1 MIKISQLEQFKE
13 DYKGQTI
20 TSKDI
25 YLPPYNHNLPEAEI
39 EQYRFKHAVK
49 MIEEEDQRQSSI
61 DKLKK
66 EQELAAQS
74 IYDSYLSTPNFIE
87 KLCDISDGL
96 IGLADKRTFLMAELQ
111 KVNRQL
117 PAAVY
122 IPFVN

>member
-1 MIKISQLEQFKE
+1 
-13 DYKGQTI
+13 
-20 TSKDI
+20 
-25 YLPPYNHNLPEAEI
+25 
-39 EQYRFKHAVK
+39 

-96 IGLADKRTFLMAELQ
+96 IGLADKRTF
-111 KVNRQL
+111 
-117 PAAVY
+117 
-122 IPFVN
+122 